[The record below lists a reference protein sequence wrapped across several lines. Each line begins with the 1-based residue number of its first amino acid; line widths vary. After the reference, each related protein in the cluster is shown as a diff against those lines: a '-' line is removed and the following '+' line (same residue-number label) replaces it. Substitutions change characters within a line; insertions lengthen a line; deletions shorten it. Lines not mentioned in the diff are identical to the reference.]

1 MLLSKQVCRHSTNEI
16 SLQLLS
22 HPVTMAT
29 SSSEKNW
36 IFKFKGPPILKFQY
50 PSISTYLYVLY
61 KLLILIT
68 IKINLEK
75 IEICCFIFSV
85 TQIGFLPILFA
96 LFMLFL

>member
-36 IFKFKGPPILKFQY
+36 IFKFKGPKRQTTEKCLINMKNDNQKESIKFNAE
-50 PSISTYLYVLY
+50 LY
-61 KLLILIT
+61 
-68 IKINLEK
+68 NRE
-75 IEICCFIFSV
+75 
-85 TQIGFLPILFA
+85 
-96 LFMLFL
+96 